1 MQELF
6 KDETIRN
13 FFADSGRQM
22 IADLLTQA
30 DRVCIVSIHILS
42 AVY

>member
-30 DRVCIVSIHILS
+30 DRVCIFSILILS